1 MDNNISRKENLDD
14 MIDLYELVKI
24 IWKGKFIISAIIAA
38 CILLTTAIFILSPV
52 YYKSKVTLLV
62 GKIGNIQLESIT
74 DIGIYIDN
82 SFLKGNSDDINVL
95 LEKDLKSDTDQ
106 NGTLIVD
113 LTVTSRQKDLART
126 WAEKISSQL
135 IQRHNAFFDNAVK
148 MRGKISYSGQN
159 PEGKSDSPV
168 YLVLDSY
175 NFRTRVLDSLQTT
188 KTKRII
194 PDRKKIQRTEVDEE
208 FIVYI
213 KFIIVT
219 FILSTVFAAMTWL
232 VANYFITMH
241 KRRQ

>member
-14 MIDLYELVKI
+14 MIDLYELVRI
-24 IWKGKFIISAIIAA
+24 IWKGKLIISAIIIA
-38 CILLTTAIFILSPV
+38 CILLVTAIFILSPV

-82 SFLKGNSDDINVL
+82 SFMKGNSDDINIL
-95 LEKDLKSDTDQ
+95 LEKDIKSDTDQ

-113 LTVTSRQKDLART
+113 LTVTSRQKDMART
-126 WAEKISSQL
+126 WAEKISTQL
-135 IQRHNAFFDNAVK
+135 IQRHNVFFDNAVK

-159 PEGKSDSPV
+159 SEGKTDSPV

-188 KTKRII
+188 KTKRMI
-194 PDRKKIQRTEVDEE
+194 PDRKKIQRPEVDEE
-208 FIVYI
+208 FIVYL

-219 FILSTVFAAMTWL
+219 FILSTVFAVMIWL